1 MNTFIRS
8 TCVTNFAKCREEL
21 WKSVYSK
28 YIYLHKIIEKINILK
43 RIESSSIDF
52 AKMTID
58 IIFTENIDDTI
69 EEIIT
74 QGYSEFLKEC
84 KDAIPEE
91 VYNFVTSNPYEFFFL
106 SFTGT
111 REIIINL

>member
-1 MNTFIRS
+1 MNTFVRS

-28 YIYLHKIIEKINILK
+28 YIYLHKIIEKINLHK

-52 AKMTID
+52 AKMSID
-58 IIFTENIDDTI
+58 IVFAEEIDDTI
-69 EEIIT
+69 QDVISY
-74 QGYSEFLKEC
+74 GYSEFLKEC

-91 VYNFVTSNPYEFFFL
+91 VYDFVASNPYEFFFL

-111 REIIINL
+111 REVIINL

>member
-1 MNTFIRS
+1 MNTFVRS
-8 TCVTNFAKCREEL
+8 TCVTNFAKCREKL
-21 WKSVYSK
+21 WKSVYCK

-52 AKMTID
+52 NKMTID

-84 KDAIPEE
+84 KNAIPKEI
-91 VYNFVTSNPYEFFFL
+91 YNFVTSNPYEFFFL

-111 REIIINL
+111 REVIINL

>member
-1 MNTFIRS
+1 MNTFVRS
-8 TCVTNFAKCREEL
+8 SCVTNFAKCREEL

-69 EEIIT
+69 EKIII

-111 REIIINL
+111 KEVIINL